1 MADFLLDRIRFT
13 WTAGWVSGQ
22 VYTKDDVTYYRGRV
36 YVCITGHTAG
46 ADIRTDISKWELMFD
61 GQEWKGDWQSGVDYG
76 IGNIVKFKGYVYRC
90 ISNHTSVVVVNI
102 GLPGDITN
110 WTLIATTYDWKNTWA
125 TGVYYNLGDVVRYNG
140 TVYICSTKHRSALDT
155 ILGLEDDQSS
165 WTTVVASDYWTTD
178 WASDSRYTVNDLVK
192 YGGVVYRCIEG
203 HTSASTTILGLEN
216 DQSRW
221 ETVLDGIEYKT
232 AWTTSTRY
240 KLNDIVKVD
249 SYLYICTNDH
259 IATLFGDDGSNWQLW
274 IPGVGYEELWS
285 AIRTYDRGDIVLYG
299 GYTYVAL
306 QTNTAAAPSIDGLV
320 QDTGN
325 WEVITTGYN
334 HKGEFFVETVHTTGD
349 VVRHGGYLY
358 VAIGD
363 STGSYPDTA
372 VNSWKVVIPG
382 LKFRAEWS
390 DAATYYPG
398 DIVTYLGTSYTCILR
413 HISTSSDS
421 RPDLDQ
427 DLDAEN
433 YWEFISKGSANNV
446 LAAIG
451 DMRVY
456 DSNITRL
463 AIGTAGQVGKV
474 VGNLPTFQNFGAIN
488 KVYFVG
494 LNGSDDG
501 NFGSTENAPFRTV
514 RFACEYILQDPSARS
529 PATVYI
535 KTGVFEEILPI
546 SIPADVALVGDEL
559 RSTVITPITGME
571 QSNMFYVRNGT
582 GIRNMTLR
590 GLSGTLGSQN
600 QYLTRRPSAG
610 AYVSLDPGTGVTDNA
625 VQILSKSPYIQ
636 NVTTFGTGCIGL
648 KVDGSLHDSGNKS
661 IVANDFTQVLDDGI
675 GVWITNGGLSELVS
689 VFTYYNHI
697 GYLAEN
703 GGKMRATNGNNSY
716 GTYGSVSEGITD
728 GITPIY
734 ASVNNQSQE
743 AQFGV
748 IHNNGNEIMA
758 VSYSHAGQGYS
769 SATINIAGSGATA
782 SLTMSDLRDG
792 AVSNVRISPIGDSS
806 IPGGLNYTD
815 VAGEAQTGDTTSI
828 TLDNGDLQTDAAKYQ
843 GQFIFITGGAGIGQY
858 GVIDTYTPATKVA
871 TIVKHTD
878 GTAGWDRI
886 SSNYAVASELNLTT
900 RYKIEPRLVFDAPV
914 SGTRAWGR
922 AIIESSRISGV
933 NIYDPGSGYVSAPA
947 ITITDNE
954 ETIDAQFDVYIND
967 GVLGLP
973 TFGNRGVG
981 YIRSTGTITGNGF
994 AEIYQTGN
1002 LINVTNLIRPPGPG
1016 DNFYI
1021 TGIDNIIYKLTKI
1034 ESISGTEPNL
1044 SATIRI
1050 FPTIGIEESPAHN
1063 VGITIRQDYSQVR
1076 LTGHDFLDI
1085 GSGNVAS
1092 TRYPQLYVDGIDS
1105 LNTPQQQ
1112 NEAVESGGGRVFY
1125 TSTDQDGNFRVGEL
1139 FEVEQSTGIVTID
1152 ASQFDLTGLTELS
1165 LGGIQVGGSAV
1176 VIKEFSKESTF
1187 VATSNNIVPTQ
1198 AAIIK
1203 YLNSRISGGSSNAT
1217 TSRVTAGQVTM
1228 ATDDI
1233 GSNGT
1238 VINVPVQTIFTG
1250 GVGGDLLAHQLFR
1263 LRSNR

>member
-1 MADFLLDRIRFT
+1 MADFLLDRIRFK
-13 WTAGWVSGQ
+13 WRAGWVSGT
-22 VYTKDDVTYYRGRV
+22 VYTKDDVLYYKGRV
-36 YVCITGHTAG
+36 YVCLVGHTAG
-46 ADIRTDISKWELMFD
+46 SDIRTDISKWDLMFA
-61 GQEWKGDWQSGVDYG
+61 GQEWKGDWQSGVNYG
-76 IGNIVKFKGYVYRC
+76 IGNIVKFNGYVYRC

-102 GLPGDITN
+102 GLPGDINN
-110 WTLIATTYDWKNTWA
+110 WTLLATTYDWKNTWT

-140 TVYICSTKHRSALDT
+140 TVYICTTKHQSALDF
-155 ILGLEDDQSS
+155 ILGLEDDQAS
-165 WTTVVASDYWTTD
+165 WTTVVTSDYWATD
-178 WASDSRYTVNDLVK
+178 WVNDSRYTVNDIVR
-192 YGGVVYRCIEG
+192 YGGIVYRCTEG
-203 HTSASTTILGLEN
+203 HTSASTTTLGLEN
-216 DQSRW
+216 DQSKW

-232 AWTTSTRY
+232 TWNTGTTY
-240 KLNDIVKVD
+240 KLNDIVKID
-249 SYLYICTNDH
+249 SYLYICTTNHTANIFTDER
-259 IATLFGDDGSNWQLW
+259 ANWQIW
-274 IPGVGYEELWS
+274 IPGLGYEQLWEV
-285 AIRTYDRGDIVLYG
+285 AATYNQGDIVLYG
-299 GYTYVAL
+299 GYTYAAL
-306 QTNTAAAPSIDGLV
+306 QENTGVKPSVDGLV
-320 QDTGN
+320 QDSGN
-325 WEVITTGYN
+325 WELITTGYS
-334 HKGEFFVETVHTTGD
+334 HKGEWQLATEYLTGD

-363 STGSYPDTA
+363 STDSYPDTEVGA
-372 VNSWKVVIPG
+372 WKVVIPG
-382 LKFRAEWS
+382 FKFRAEWT

-398 DIVTYLGTSYTCILR
+398 DIVTYVGTAYTCISR
-413 HISTSSDS
+413 HEATSSGS

-427 DLDAEN
+427 DYTQEN
-433 YWEFISKGSANNV
+433 FWELISKGSANNV
-446 LAAIG
+446 LAAVG

-456 DSNITRL
+456 ESNITNL
-463 AIGTAGQVGKV
+463 AIGTPGQVTKIVNDLPSFQDFGV
-474 VGNLPTFQNFGAIN
+474 VDN
-488 KVYFVG
+488 VYFVG
-494 LNGSDDG
+494 VNGSDTDG
-501 NFGSTENAPFRTV
+501 FGFTENAPFRTV
-514 RFACEYILQDPSARS
+514 RFACAYILQDPGTRS

-546 SIPADVALVGDEL
+546 SVPADVALVGDEL
-559 RSTVITPITGME
+559 RSTVITPAAGFE
-571 QSNMFYVRNGT
+571 ESNMFYVRNGT

-610 AYVSLDPGTGVTDNA
+610 AYVSLDPGTGTTDSS
-625 VQILSKSPYIQ
+625 VQITNKSPYIQ
-636 NVTTFGTGCIGL
+636 NVTTFGTGCVGM
-648 KVDGSLHDSGNKS
+648 KVDGSLHDSGNRS

-769 SATINIAGSGATA
+769 SATLNIAGSGASA
-782 SLTMSDLRDG
+782 SLTMSDFRDG
-792 AVSNVRISPIGDSS
+792 AVSNVRISPPGDSS
-806 IPGGLNYTD
+806 TPGGLNYTNI
-815 VAGEAQTGDTTSI
+815 VGEAQTGDTTSI

-858 GVIDTYTPATKVA
+858 GVIDTYTPGTKIA
-871 TIVKHTD
+871 TIVKHSD

-886 SSNYAVASELNLTT
+886 SSNYAIATELNLTT
-900 RYKIEPRLVFDAPV
+900 RYQIEPRVVFSAPG

-922 AIIESSRISGV
+922 AVLESSRITGI
-933 NIYDPGSGYVSAPA
+933 NIYDPGSGYTTPPT
-947 ITITDNE
+947 ITVTDNE
-954 ETIDAQFDVYIND
+954 ETIDAQFDVFIND

-981 YIRSTGTITGNGF
+981 YIRSTGTITGDGF
-994 AEIYQTGN
+994 AELYQTGN
-1002 LINVTNLIRPPGPG
+1002 VITVSNLIRLPGPG

-1021 TGIDNIIYKLTKI
+1021 NGIDDVIYKLTKI
-1034 ESISGTEPNL
+1034 ESVSGTEPSL
-1044 SATIRI
+1044 SATIRV

-1063 VGITIRQDYSQVR
+1063 AGISIRQDYSQVR
-1076 LTGHDFLDI
+1076 LTGHDFLDV
-1085 GSGNVAS
+1085 GSGNVSS

-1187 VATSNNIVPTQ
+1187 IANSNNIVPTQ

-1203 YLNSRISGGSSNAT
+1203 YLNGKITGGSSNAT
-1217 TSRVTAGQVTM
+1217 TSKITAGQVT
-1228 ATDDI
+1228 ASNNDI
-1233 GSNGT
+1233 GSTGT
-1238 VINVPVQTIFTG
+1238 VINVPVQVNFTG
-1250 GVGGDLLAHQLFR
+1250 GVSGDLLAHQLFR
-1263 LRSNR
+1263 IQSNR